1 MRCQTVRKVYLEM
14 NGCCLPLYKGL
25 TRGKRTGWGF
35 FGKLWLTQRR
45 KRHLAQRR
53 NAVLEGRMRAEQ

>member
-1 MRCQTVRKVYLEM
+1 VNV
-14 NGCCLPLYKGL
+14 CCLPLYKGL

-45 KRHLAQRR
+45 KGHLAQRC